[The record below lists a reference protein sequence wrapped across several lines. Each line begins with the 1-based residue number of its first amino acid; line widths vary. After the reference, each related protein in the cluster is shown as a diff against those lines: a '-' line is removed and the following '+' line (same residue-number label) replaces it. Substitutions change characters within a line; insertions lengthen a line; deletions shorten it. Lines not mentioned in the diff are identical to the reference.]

1 MTGFIRKFLLP
12 REVDFNAALLAQARI
27 GRAMVDVLHA
37 SCSREGMGGLD
48 AIAEYAEQA
57 NALKN
62 KNMQELLDVFITPY
76 DKESIYRMI
85 TQLDWIT
92 LSVKHFVLETNVY
105 DLHSIGKFKP
115 VIAALADM
123 AEALETGIAQ
133 LDAVQMSVVSRDVD
147 RIRTQYDH
155 VVSLCA
161 TETGIVLEQDDIKL
175 VFKQKDQLRQLRE
188 IARRI
193 HIAADTLADMAIKV
207 V

>member
-1 MTGFIRKFLLP
+1 MGFIKKFLLP

-27 GRAMVDVLHA
+27 GRAMVNVLQA
-37 SCSREGMGGLD
+37 TCSQGGTAGLD
-48 AIAEYAEQA
+48 AIAEHAEQA
-57 NALKN
+57 NELRN
-62 KNMQELLDVFITPY
+62 RNMQELLDVFITPY
-76 DKESIYRMI
+76 DRESIYRMI

-92 LSVKHFVLETNVY
+92 LSVKHFVLETNAY
-105 DLHSIGKFKP
+105 NMHSIGNFEP

-123 AEALETGIAQ
+123 AEVLETGISQ
-133 LDAVQMSVVSRDVD
+133 LDAVSLSAISREVD

-161 TETGIVLEQDDIKL
+161 RETGIVLEQEDFRL
-175 VFKQKDQLRQLRE
+175 MYKQKDLLRQLRE

-193 HIAADTLADMAIKV
+193 HIAADTLEDMAIKV